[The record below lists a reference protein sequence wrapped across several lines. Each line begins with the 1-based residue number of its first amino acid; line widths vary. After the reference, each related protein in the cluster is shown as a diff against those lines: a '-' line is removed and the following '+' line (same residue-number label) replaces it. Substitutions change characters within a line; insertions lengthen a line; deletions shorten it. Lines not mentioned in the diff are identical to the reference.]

1 VIPDWLHS
9 GHIRGL
15 RARVTCFPHA
25 NRRTISRAAVENQCI
40 SFEKSGLSE
49 PRIRIRGGR
58 KALKL
63 MKVKTFVVASM
74 LALAIFL
81 FAQHHTTSLR
91 TAGFTRVADLTHE
104 LGPDTPNYEPTTKP
118 VFQAKDIATVDKAG
132 YFAREITLPEHFGTH
147 IDAPAHFVQG
157 LWTVDQIPVER
168 LVAPLVVLDVRKGAS
183 QNPDYQLSVD
193 DIATWEKMNGQ
204 IPQGAVV
211 IARTGWESRWNSV
224 KDYRNPDGNGVLH
237 FPGYSEEAARFL
249 VQGRNAIAVGIDTLS
264 IDYGPSKD
272 YPVHK
277 YTLSHSLYQLENVA
291 NLASVPESGAT
302 VVVAPM
308 KLEGGSGS
316 PVRILSLIK

>member
-1 VIPDWLHS
+1 MPFAGKEV
-9 GHIRGL
+9 
-15 RARVTCFPHA
+15 RVF
-25 NRRTISRAAVENQCI
+25 N
-40 SFEKSGLSE
+40 
-49 PRIRIRGGR
+49 
-58 KALKL
+58 L
-63 MKVKTFVVASM
+63 MKAKTFVVAYV

-81 FAQHHTTSLR
+81 FAQHHNSPVR
-91 TAGFTRVADLTHE
+91 TAGFSTVVDLTHT
-104 LGPDTPNYEPTTKP
+104 LGTDTPNYEPTSKP
-118 VFQAKDIATVDKAG
+118 VFQARNIATINKGG
-132 YFAREITLPEHFGTH
+132 YFAREISLPEHFGTH

-183 QNPDYQLSVD
+183 QNADYQVSVD
-193 DIATWEKMNGQ
+193 DIASWEKINGQ
-204 IPQGAVV
+204 VPQGAVV
-211 IARTGWESRWNSV
+211 IARTGWESRWDSS
-224 KDYRNPDGNGVLH
+224 KDYRNADTRGVLH

-249 VQGRNAIAVGIDTLS
+249 VQGRNTIGLGIDTLS

-291 NLASVPESGAT
+291 NLGSVPESGAM

-316 PVRILSLIK
+316 PVRILALVK

>member
-1 VIPDWLHS
+1 M
-9 GHIRGL
+9 
-15 RARVTCFPHA
+15 
-25 NRRTISRAAVENQCI
+25 
-40 SFEKSGLSE
+40 
-49 PRIRIRGGR
+49 
-58 KALKL
+58 KA
-63 MKVKTFVVASM
+63 KTFVVASV

-81 FAQHHTTSLR
+81 FAQHHANSLR
-91 TAGFTRVADLTHE
+91 AAGFTRVADLTHE
-104 LGPDTPNYEPTTKP
+104 LGPDTPNYEATTKP

-211 IARTGWESRWNSV
+211 IARTGWESRWNSG
-224 KDYRNPDGNGVLH
+224 KDYRNADGNGVLH

-291 NLASVPESGAT
+291 NLANVPESGAT

-316 PVRILSLIK
+316 PVRILALIK

>member
-1 VIPDWLHS
+1 
-9 GHIRGL
+9 
-15 RARVTCFPHA
+15 
-25 NRRTISRAAVENQCI
+25 
-40 SFEKSGLSE
+40 
-49 PRIRIRGGR
+49 
-58 KALKL
+58 
-63 MKVKTFVVASM
+63 MKVKTFVVASV
-74 LALAIFL
+74 LALAILL
-81 FAQHHTTSLR
+81 FAQHHTNSLR
-91 TAGFTRVADLTHE
+91 TAGFSRVVDLTHE
-104 LGPDTPNYEPTTKP
+104 LGPDTPNYEPTAKP
-118 VFQAKDIATVDKAG
+118 VFQARDIATVDKAG

-147 IDAPAHFVQG
+147 IDAPAHFIEG

-193 DIATWEKMNGQ
+193 DIASWEKTNGQ

-211 IARTGWESRWNSV
+211 VARTGWESRWNSS
-224 KDYRNPDGNGVLH
+224 KDYRNSDGNGVLH

-316 PVRILSLIK
+316 PVRILAVIK

>member
-1 VIPDWLHS
+1 
-9 GHIRGL
+9 
-15 RARVTCFPHA
+15 
-25 NRRTISRAAVENQCI
+25 
-40 SFEKSGLSE
+40 
-49 PRIRIRGGR
+49 
-58 KALKL
+58 
-63 MKVKTFVVASM
+63 
-74 LALAIFL
+74 
-81 FAQHHTTSLR
+81 
-91 TAGFTRVADLTHE
+91 
-104 LGPDTPNYEPTTKP
+104 
-118 VFQAKDIATVDKAG
+118 
-132 YFAREITLPEHFGTH
+132 
-147 IDAPAHFVQG
+147 
-157 LWTVDQIPVER
+157 
-168 LVAPLVVLDVRKGAS
+168 VAPLVVLDVRKGAS